1 MELRTGYH
9 LRGDPAYGPG
19 LLLRRCIRAE
29 ASYTGSEDLTRRRRS
44 CPVPLQD
51 PLENQYSL
59 RKGGPS
65 TLDLRD
71 VHWRCL
77 HPFGRKGVAGG
88 PLHGGFGA
96 WVGLWKKATLRT
108 TATRSGIRHRLQE
121 PDYFSE
127 SLTTNEG
134 GGGVLE
140 EQRQRRHQ
148 DNNSSTKK
156 PTTSEAA
163 NNSQ

>member
-1 MELRTGYH
+1 M
-9 LRGDPAYGPG
+9 
-19 LLLRRCIRAE
+19 
-29 ASYTGSEDLTRRRRS
+29 
-44 CPVPLQD
+44 PLQD
-51 PLENQYSL
+51 PLENQYSR
-59 RKGGPS
+59 RKGGLS
-65 TLDLRD
+65 TPDPRD
-71 VHWRCL
+71 VRWRCL

-134 GGGVLE
+134 GGGSW
-140 EQRQRRHQ
+140 RSS
-148 DNNSSTKK
+148 DNAVTKTTNSSTKK